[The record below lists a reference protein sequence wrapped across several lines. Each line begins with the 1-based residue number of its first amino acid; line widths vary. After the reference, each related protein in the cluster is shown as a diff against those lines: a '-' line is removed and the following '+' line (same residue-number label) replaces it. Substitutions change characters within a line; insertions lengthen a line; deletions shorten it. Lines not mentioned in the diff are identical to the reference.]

1 MKNLWPWGMAVRA
14 VWANFGLGME
24 PLNNCLLVTGANG
37 QLGKRLVEEAH
48 RRGLLVTGLDR
59 EGLDVTS
66 EEAIAEG
73 LDDLRPSV
81 VINAAAY
88 TAVDL
93 AESEPQQ
100 AERLNAMAPALL
112 AKHCAARQIRLI
124 HVSTDYVFGDVPLR
138 PLLPSDPPDPQ
149 GVYGMTKWKGE
160 QAVLT
165 SEVKGCVVR
174 VSWLYDVQ
182 GTNFLNTMLRLAH
195 ERGQLN
201 VVNDQ
206 HGIPTAAPALASAL
220 VDMAERGET
229 MPLGLWHF
237 AHQGATTWH
246 GFAQE
251 IMALAGLNVPVN
263 PVPTSAFPTAAKRP
277 SWSVLDGEP
286 LREFMGWEELSW
298 QEALRRCWS
307 LKSDA

>member
-1 MKNLWPWGMAVRA
+1 MQ
-14 VWANFGLGME
+14 
-24 PLNNCLLVTGANG
+24 PLKKHLLVTGARG

-48 RRGLLVTGLDR
+48 RRGLRVTSLDR

-66 EEAIAEG
+66 KEAIAQV
-73 LDDLRPSV
+73 LDDRRPSV

-93 AESEPQQ
+93 AESEPEQ
-100 AERLNAMAPALL
+100 AERLNAMAPGLL
-112 AKHCAARQIRLI
+112 AKHCAARHVQLI
-124 HVSTDYVFGDVPLR
+124 HVSTDYVFGEVPHR

-149 GVYGMTKWKGE
+149 GVYGKTKWKGE
-160 QAVLT
+160 QAVLA
-165 SEVKGCVVR
+165 SDVKGCVVR
-174 VSWLYDVQ
+174 VSWLYDIQ
-182 GTNFLNTMLRLAH
+182 GANFLNTMLRLAH
-195 ERGQLN
+195 ERGELN

-220 VDMAERGET
+220 VDLAERGED
-229 MPLGLWHF
+229 MPLGLWHY

-251 IMALAGLNVPVN
+251 IMALAGINVPVN
-263 PVPTSAFPTAAKRP
+263 PVATSAFPTAAKRP
-277 SWSVLDGEP
+277 AWSVLDGEP

>member
-1 MKNLWPWGMAVRA
+1 
-14 VWANFGLGME
+14 ME
-24 PLNNCLLVTGANG
+24 PLNNHVLVTGANG
-37 QLGKRLVEEAH
+37 QLGKRLVEEAR
-48 RRGLLVTGLDR
+48 RRGLRVTGLDR

-66 EEAIAEG
+66 EEAIAKA
-73 LDDLRPSV
+73 LDDLCPSV

-93 AESEPQQ
+93 AESEPEQ
-100 AERLNAMAPALL
+100 AERLNAMAPGLL
-112 AKHCAARQIRLI
+112 AKHCAARQTRLI

-160 QAVLT
+160 QAVLA
-165 SEVKGCVVR
+165 SGVNGCVVR

-182 GTNFLNTMLRLAH
+182 GANFLNTMLRLAH

-220 VDMAERGET
+220 IDMAERGEG

-251 IMALAGLNVPVN
+251 IMALAGLNVPIN

-286 LREFMGWEELSW
+286 LREFMGWDEVTW